1 MHTNRLKAVDICNS
15 PITLEP
21 FNTLHDCRDIMF
33 NKKISRIVIVKKRKA
48 PYDVTP
54 LIINIKPVGIITEKD
69 ISGFLFSHRP
79 TCNIRE
85 IKINEV
91 MSKALVTV
99 TIEKEIKF
107 CASMMLNSGISSL
120 VVNDANGNLKG
131 IFTKSDLVRAYSSYY
146 AGKDVVKNHMT
157 KSVHVI
163 KADDALHVILS
174 VMVENNI
181 SRVVVVKDRQPI
193 GIITTCDL
201 VRISNIADPYF
212 DRYSRLQ
219 EQQAEGRNEG
229 GEAREDSQK
238 PEGATQIN
246 QQQKLSPPVLQATC
260 GFKSI
265 FLASDLMK
273 YDPITI
279 TADSD
284 LTKAAEIMT
293 HRISGLPVIDDESSN
308 NLVGIITKTDIVRAM
323 SILS

>member
-1 MHTNRLKAVDICNS
+1 MYTNRLKAVDISNS

-21 FNTLHDCRDIMF
+21 FNTLYDCRDIML
-33 NKKISRIVIVKKRKA
+33 NKKISRIVIVKKRMA
-48 PYDVTP
+48 SYGDD
-54 LIINIKPVGIITEKD
+54 IINFRPIGIITEKD
-69 ISGFLFSHRP
+69 ISGFLFSHKP
-79 TCNIRE
+79 TRNIRE
-85 IKINEV
+85 IKIEEV
-91 MSKALVTV
+91 MSKDLVTV

-107 CASMMLNSGISSL
+107 CAGMMLNSGISSL
-120 VVNDANGNLKG
+120 VVNDTNGNLIG
-131 IFTKSDLVRAYSSYY
+131 IFTKSDLVKAYSSYY
-146 AGKDVVKNHMT
+146 AGRDVVKNHMT
-157 KSVHVI
+157 KSAHVI

-201 VRISNIADPYF
+201 VRVSSIADPYF
-212 DRYSRLQ
+212 DRYSQLE
-219 EQQAEGRNEG
+219 EQQAEGRSEG
-229 GEAREDSQK
+229 GKVREDSLK
-238 PEGATQIN
+238 PHGIMKIKQE
-246 QQQKLSPPVLQATC
+246 QKLSSTVLQAAC

-284 LTKAAEIMT
+284 LRKAAEIMT
-293 HRISGLPVIDDESSN
+293 QNNISGLPVIDDESSN
-308 NLVGIITKTDIVRAM
+308 NLIGVITKTDIVRAM